1 MEARKENWK
10 YFRERF
16 PEIHQAYEKY
26 GQALHESGGP
36 IPEKDRWLIK
46 IAVSAASSYD
56 FALRSHIEKALKA
69 GCRNEEIEHAIVL
82 TASTI
87 GFPRMMTALMIFRE
101 ETGI

>member
-36 IPEKDRWLIK
+36 IPEKERWLIK
-46 IAVSAASSYD
+46 IGVRR
-56 FALRSHIEKALKA
+56 LRHTTSPSGRISK
-69 GCRNEEIEHAIVL
+69 R
-82 TASTI
+82 
-87 GFPRMMTALMIFRE
+87 P
-101 ETGI
+101 